1 MNGDPS
7 NDGMG
12 EIVQTVARW
21 LRGLI
26 LVYGI
31 FVVLYGHLSPGGG
44 FEGGVVI
51 ASCFILLTLAGGEQ
65 QGQRFL
71 SRRIALAFASAGLLI
86 FLVLALIGMGRTNG
100 AFLQN
105 VIGTSDQAWFTLFSG
120 GVIPLLNVGIG
131 LLVASL
137 LFLVFTSL
145 ATVETGAEKENA
157 EGDDS

>member
-1 MNGDPS
+1 MNGNPS
-7 NDGMG
+7 NNGMG
-12 EIVQTVARW
+12 EIVETVARW
-21 LRGLI
+21 LRGFI

-31 FVVLYGHLSPGGG
+31 SVVLYGHLSPGGG

-51 ASCFILLTLAGGEQ
+51 ACGFILLTLAGGEQ
-65 QGQRFL
+65 QGQRFF
-71 SRRIALAFASAGLLI
+71 SRRMALGFGSAGLLI
-86 FLVLALIGMGRTNG
+86 FLVLALIGMGRADG

-120 GVIPLLNVGIG
+120 GLIPLLNIGIG

-137 LFLVFTSL
+137 LFLVFTLL
-145 ATVETGAEKENA
+145 ATVGTAPEKEDP

>member
-7 NDGMG
+7 NNGMG

-31 FVVLYGHLSPGGG
+31 SVVLYGHLSPGGG

-51 ASCFILLTLAGGEQ
+51 ASGFILLTLAGGEQ
-65 QGQRFL
+65 QGQRFF
-71 SRRIALAFASAGLLI
+71 SRRMALAFGSAGLLI
-86 FLVLALIGMGRTNG
+86 FLVLALVGMGRPDG
-100 AFLQN
+100 AFLKN
-105 VIGTSDQAWFTLFSG
+105 VIGTSEPAWFTLFSG
-120 GVIPLLNVGIG
+120 GVIPLLNIAIG

-137 LFLVFTSL
+137 LFLVFTLL
-145 ATVETGAEKENA
+145 ATLGAAAENENP
-157 EGDDS
+157 EGDDL